1 MLFQTD
7 VLEKK
12 TDKNHTRWV
21 KQECTKL
28 WQSPGVSGFLSIPF
42 AQEEL
47 VLALSQLKSGEAQEP
62 DNILPD
68 VLLQCSSRC

>member
-7 VLEKK
+7 VLEKKK

-28 WQSPGVSGFLSIPF
+28 WQSPGVDGFLSIPF

-47 VLALSQLKSGEAQEP
+47 VLALSQLKSGKHP
-62 DNILPD
+62 HIPPD
-68 VLLQCSSRC
+68 VLLQCSSRKG